1 MTGLAPNLFDRR
13 FRDFMDMGRAR
24 LSALAPGWTDHNAH
38 DPGITLMELLAWSAE
53 AQLYSLGRMRRDERL
68 AYAAMLGLLP
78 AGTRAATGHL
88 WSDRQ
93 DLASPVRTFVK
104 TVVIAPET
112 AINVLGVE
120 TPSFRPIDRLLWVP
134 GKIVGLKTRYAD
146 GRVTDHT
153 VVNEQGRTFFLPF
166 GRDAGRQDV
175 LSMEYECR
183 DVRGIFSGMQRNERE
198 GARLAIGI
206 QAAPPHGGDG
216 IEEVAEVDPL
226 NWTPL
231 DAVLVAGDNRLPIKI
246 VSDSTQGFLA
256 TGVLLLDLDHVETVP
271 QRFTIELRARN
282 GFPRP
287 PRLYHLEPNVIPIT
301 QGQTITREPHEATG
315 LPDWSFMLEATG
327 LRFARGEEPLLE
339 LSVAEPTGEK
349 PWRRCD
355 RLSEQ
360 GPQDHVYEFNTAT
373 REVTFGNGINGR
385 MPPRGSLVLVSYA
398 VSDGEEGTVARNRK
412 WSVAGFE
419 GVFGVNLDPIS
430 GGASTTGWIGERRE
444 ARRRSKEDHAVVS
457 GDDLVAAALAL
468 PLLEVVRAWIPKP
481 DGRIPRT
488 GVVRLIVLR
497 GRTSGE
503 ESGTIPETQR
513 WLDAI
518 RRRLTDRMPLGT
530 RLVVMGPR
538 YMDFFIRVVIE
549 THQGRNPETVK
560 QEIERQLQ
568 QRLALVDAGTDHPL
582 RQPGVP
588 VTQRD
593 LAAWIRA
600 TDGVNRV
607 VELRLISKDGHTVEN
622 IHVPQSGL
630 PRLDMT
636 RSVIEVKRP
645 LAGGA
650 R

>member
-1 MTGLAPNLFDRR
+1 MSGLAPNLFDRR
-13 FRDFMDMGRAR
+13 FRDLMDMGRAR
-24 LSALAPGWTDHNAH
+24 LPSLAPEWTDHNAH

-78 AGTRAATGHL
+78 AGTRAATGYL

-93 DLASPVRTFVK
+93 NLASPVRTYAK
-104 TVVIAPET
+104 TVIIAPET
-112 AINVLGVE
+112 AINVVGVE
-120 TPSFRPIDRLLWVP
+120 TPSFRPMDKLLWVP
-134 GKIVGLKTRYAD
+134 GKIVRLVTHHAN

-153 VVNEQGRTFFLPF
+153 TVNEQDRTFFLPF
-166 GRDAGRQDV
+166 GNTAGRQDV

-183 DVRGIFSGMQRNERE
+183 DARGIFSDMQRKERE

-206 QAAPPHGGDG
+206 QAAPPHGGGG
-216 IEEVAEVDPL
+216 IKEMAEANPL

-231 DAVLVAGDNRLPIKI
+231 NAVLVAGDNRLPLKI

-301 QGQTITREPHEATG
+301 QGQTIAREPHEATG
-315 LPDWSFMLEATG
+315 LPNWSFMLEATG

-339 LSVAEPTGEK
+339 LSVAEPTGEN

-360 GPQDHVYEFNTAT
+360 GPQDHVYEFNMAT

-412 WSVAGFE
+412 WSVAGFD
-419 GVFGVNLDPIS
+419 GIFGVNLDPIS

-444 ARRRSKEDHAVVS
+444 ARRRSKEDHALVS
-457 GDDLVAAALAL
+457 EDDLVAAALAL
-468 PLLEVVRAWIPKP
+468 PLLEVVRAWVPKP
-481 DGRIPRT
+481 DERIPRT

-497 GRTSGE
+497 GRASGE
-503 ESGTIPETQR
+503 ESRTIPETQR
-513 WLDAI
+513 WLEAI
-518 RRRLTDRMPLGT
+518 RRRLTDQMPLGT

-538 YMDFFIRVVIE
+538 YVDFSIRAAIE
-549 THQGRNPETVK
+549 TQQGRNPETVEQQIK
-560 QEIERQLQ
+560 RQLR
-568 QRLALVDAGTDHPL
+568 QRLALGDSSTDSPL

-607 VELRLISKDGHTVEN
+607 VELRLIRRDGHTVDN

-636 RSVIEVKRP
+636 RSIIDVRRP
-645 LAGGA
+645 ATGGV

>member
-1 MTGLAPNLFDRR
+1 M
-13 FRDFMDMGRAR
+13 
-24 LSALAPGWTDHNAH
+24 
-38 DPGITLMELLAWSAE
+38 
-53 AQLYSLGRMRRDERL
+53 
-68 AYAAMLGLLP
+68 
-78 AGTRAATGHL
+78 
-88 WSDRQ
+88 
-93 DLASPVRTFVK
+93 
-104 TVVIAPET
+104 
-112 AINVLGVE
+112 
-120 TPSFRPIDRLLWVP
+120 
-134 GKIVGLKTRYAD
+134 
-146 GRVTDHT
+146 
-153 VVNEQGRTFFLPF
+153 
-166 GRDAGRQDV
+166 
-175 LSMEYECR
+175 
-183 DVRGIFSGMQRNERE
+183 
-198 GARLAIGI
+198 
-206 QAAPPHGGDG
+206 
-216 IEEVAEVDPL
+216 
-226 NWTPL
+226 
-231 DAVLVAGDNRLPIKI
+231 
-246 VSDSTQGFLA
+246 
-256 TGVLLLDLDHVETVP
+256 
-271 QRFTIELRARN
+271 
-282 GFPRP
+282 
-287 PRLYHLEPNVIPIT
+287 
-301 QGQTITREPHEATG
+301 
-315 LPDWSFMLEATG
+315 
-327 LRFARGEEPLLE
+327 
-339 LSVAEPTGEK
+339 
-349 PWRRCD
+349 
-355 RLSEQ
+355 
-360 GPQDHVYEFNTAT
+360 
-373 REVTFGNGINGR
+373 
-385 MPPRGSLVLVSYA
+385 
-398 VSDGEEGTVARNRK
+398 
-412 WSVAGFE
+412 
-419 GVFGVNLDPIS
+419 
-430 GGASTTGWIGERRE
+430 
-444 ARRRSKEDHAVVS
+444 S

>member
-1 MTGLAPNLFDRR
+1 MSGLAPNLFDRR
-13 FRDFMDMGRAR
+13 FRDLMDMGRAR
-24 LSALAPGWTDHNAH
+24 LPSLAPEWTDHNAH

-93 DLASPVRTFVK
+93 NVASPVRTYAK
-104 TVVIAPET
+104 TVIIAPET
-112 AINVLGVE
+112 AINVVGVE
-120 TPSFRPIDRLLWVP
+120 APSFRPMDKLLWVP
-134 GKIVGLKTRYAD
+134 GKIVRLVTHDAN

-153 VVNEQGRTFFLPF
+153 TVNEQGRTFFLPF
-166 GRDAGRQDV
+166 GSTAGRQDV
-175 LSMEYECR
+175 LSMEYECC
-183 DVRGIFSGMQRNERE
+183 DARGIFSGMQQKERE

-206 QAAPPHGGDG
+206 QAAPPHGGGG
-216 IEEVAEVDPL
+216 IKEMAEANPL

-231 DAVLVAGDNRLPIKI
+231 DAMLVAGDNRLPIKI

-256 TGVLLLDLDHVETVP
+256 TGVILLDLDHVETVP
-271 QRFTIELRARN
+271 QRFTIKLRARN

-287 PRLYHLEPNVIPIT
+287 PRLYHLEPNVIPII

-315 LPDWSFMLEATG
+315 LPNWSFILEVTG
-327 LRFARGEEPLLE
+327 LRFGRGEEPLLA
-339 LSVAEPTGEK
+339 LSVAEPTGER

-373 REVTFGNGINGR
+373 GEVTFGNGINGR
-385 MPPRGSLVLVSYA
+385 MPPHGSLALVSYA
-398 VSDGEEGTVARNRK
+398 VSDGEEGAVARNRQ
-412 WSVAGFE
+412 WRVLGFD
-419 GVFGVNLDPIS
+419 GVFGVNLEPIS
-430 GGASTTGWIGERRE
+430 GGASETGWIGERRE
-444 ARRRSKEDHAVVS
+444 ARRRSKEDHALVS
-457 GDDLVAAALAL
+457 EADLVAAALAL
-468 PLLEVVRAWIPKP
+468 PLLEVVRAWVPKP
-481 DGRIPRT
+481 DERVPRT
-488 GVVRLIVLR
+488 GVVRLVVLR
-497 GRTSGE
+497 GRASSE

-513 WLDAI
+513 WLEAI

-538 YMDFFIRVVIE
+538 YVDFFIRAAIE

-560 QEIERQLQ
+560 QEIEQQLR
-568 QRLALVDAGTDHPL
+568 QRLMLVDARTDSPL
-582 RQPGVP
+582 RQPGIP

-593 LAAWIRA
+593 AAAWIRA

-607 VELRLISKDGHTVEN
+607 VDLRLIRGDGRAVEK
-622 IHVPQSGL
+622 IHVSQSGL

-636 RSVIEVKRP
+636 RSTIEVKRP
-645 LAGGA
+645 LAGGT